1 MIKINLNPLGLG
13 NVFGNNK
20 LLASEGLP
28 EIFGP
33 CMGSPESIVNE
44 NSCLCLTEEDNN
56 GCPIMIPKSGGFDYA
71 GVSYCEDSQI
81 VRYYPKQTSFGPLT
95 PAEPLPDAPLT

>member
-28 EIFGP
+28 EISVSGP
-33 CMGSPESIVNE
+33 CMGSPDAIVNE

-56 GCPIMIPKSGGFDYA
+56 GCPTMIPKSGGFDYA

-81 VRYYPKQTSFGPLT
+81 VRYYPKLVEQTMPDSPLT
-95 PAEPLPDAPLT
+95 

>member
-20 LLASEGLP
+20 LLASEGTPEP
-28 EIFGP
+28 EISGP

-44 NSCLCLTEEDNN
+44 DNCLCLTEEDEY
-56 GCPIMIPKSGGFDYA
+56 GCPTMIPKSGGFNYA

-81 VRYYPKQTSFGPLT
+81 VRYYPKLGEQTMPVM
-95 PAEPLPDAPLT
+95 PDAPLT